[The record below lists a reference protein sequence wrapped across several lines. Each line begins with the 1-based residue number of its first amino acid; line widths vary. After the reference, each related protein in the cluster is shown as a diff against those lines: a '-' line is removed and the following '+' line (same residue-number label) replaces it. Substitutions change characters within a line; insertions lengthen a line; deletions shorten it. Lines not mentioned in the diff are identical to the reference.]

1 VCVRAQGDGG
11 HGGSLH
17 HGFSEEDLKAH
28 EEATKVKN
36 IDVIVI
42 GQYSITT
49 WYYAPF
55 PEKYNKFSTLYFCEF
70 CLNFFGYKVK

>member
-1 VCVRAQGDGG
+1 
-11 HGGSLH
+11 
-17 HGFSEEDLKAH
+17 
-28 EEATKVKN
+28 
-36 IDVIVI
+36 VIVI